1 MFQSI
6 QSQFDLI
13 FGKGN
18 PLLAAPSPTLQ
29 ATYDDDE
36 DELDEDEEG
45 SGYWDDSWDEG
56 DEDDDED
63 DYEEE
68 EEEDCEGGFAWGVD
82 AFPDDEDDY
91 EEEEDCEGGFAWV
104 VDACP
109 DDEDDYED
117 DYEEEEDEG
126 TEYRNSS
133 DCLFKAIEKANDS
146 LDD

>member
-1 MFQSI
+1 MFQNI

-56 DEDDDED
+56 DEDDYEDDDED

-68 EEEDCEGGFAWGVD
+68 EEEDCEGGFAWG
-82 AFPDDEDDY
+82 
-91 EEEEDCEGGFAWV
+91 